1 MYRLSES
8 ELAERKSQMAGLT
21 QKGFIQPSSFPW
33 GSSVLFVVVHTDHE
47 FLQYLRTQENRNDR
61 KVRWLE
67 LLDQYQFKITPVKGT
82 ANAVAN
88 ALSRHPR
95 DSPDKAILNQDLVSC
110 VLATTIDDNPKQS
123 EINNLM
129 TTHLSEQ
136 DLANLWDEY
145 RAVGL
150 YFTPPNPGRGGV
162 SRPITPDHALITLFW
177 GQKTRKSSTHCPRI
191 CLFRDYVAPLSDG
204 RLSLRP
210 ALGLCK
216 TNQSRTEGC
225 LGILQVQLYVK
236 QVGEEDVWLRP
247 MGGRGR
253 EYDEG
258 RRPGSL
264 GTTAAV
270 KPRQLQ
276 KQKQPSQPQPPK
288 VRGAPV

>member
-1 MYRLSES
+1 MGRV
-8 ELAERKSQMAGLT
+8 
-21 QKGFIQPSSFPW
+21 PSSRLVFHAPKPGAW
-33 GSSVLFVVVHTDHE
+33 GRV
-47 FLQYLRTQENRNDR
+47 
-61 KVRWLE
+61 
-67 LLDQYQFKITPVKGT
+67 
-82 ANAVAN
+82 
-88 ALSRHPR
+88 
-95 DSPDKAILNQDLVSC
+95 
-110 VLATTIDDNPKQS
+110 
-123 EINNLM
+123 
-129 TTHLSEQ
+129 
-136 DLANLWDEY
+136 
-145 RAVGL
+145 
-150 YFTPPNPGRGGV
+150 
-162 SRPITPDHALITLFW
+162 TPDHALITLFW

-276 KQKQPSQPQPPK
+276 KHKLSSQPQPPK